1 LNSIKKNVNGESSRS
16 HIELK
21 CLAQRNTTNSTN
33 NDRRSF
39 SVIVN
44 SSHLGNN
51 KNAQSSKS
59 LYSSKNA
66 LNSVTQTKKT
76 NLNGNIS
83 KSAVNVNQHGQSSV
97 EQKN

>member
-1 LNSIKKNVNGESSRS
+1 MNSIKKNANGESSRS
-16 HIELK
+16 NIELK
-21 CLAQRNTTNSTN
+21 CLAQRNATNSTS

-44 SSHLGNN
+44 SSNLGNN
-51 KNAQSSKS
+51 KNAHSSKS
-59 LYSSKNA
+59 LYSSKNN
-66 LNSVTQTKKT
+66 LNSVTQTNKT